1 MKTDIIF
8 YGRTL
13 GSIELRG
20 GRAHFLLLSA
30 LEHDVIAA
38 AFVVEGMLNASWPD
52 EPLGELAPQPRLLA
66 CARILSAIVRGC
78 DSSKQ
83 NVWHFTPRD
92 VVLEDR
98 IATLFLRSGGLRIIG
113 KMNEQW
119 QGRRVRKVP

>member
-1 MKTDIIF
+1 MKTDIIV

-20 GRAHFLLLSA
+20 N

-38 AFVVEGMLNASWPD
+38 ALVVDTMLHASWPD
-52 EPLGELAPQPRLLA
+52 DVLGELAPQPRLLA
-66 CARILSAIVRGC
+66 CARILSAMVRGC
-78 DSSKQ
+78 DSLKE

-92 VVLEDR
+92 VLLEDR

-119 QGRRVRKVP
+119 QGRRVRRAP